1 MTLYDNNGFALDN
14 NGNVDIFNIENLK
27 KFNQSQNSSQKMQEN
42 NYFSWNNYV
51 SFPVNS
57 NNYSYGRQSS
67 SNNWGTI
74 TSNSKGWS
82 P

>member
-42 NYFSWNNYV
+42 NYFFYRLLLYINVKYA
-51 SFPVNS
+51 
-57 NNYSYGRQSS
+57 
-67 SNNWGTI
+67 I
-74 TSNSKGWS
+74 
-82 P
+82 